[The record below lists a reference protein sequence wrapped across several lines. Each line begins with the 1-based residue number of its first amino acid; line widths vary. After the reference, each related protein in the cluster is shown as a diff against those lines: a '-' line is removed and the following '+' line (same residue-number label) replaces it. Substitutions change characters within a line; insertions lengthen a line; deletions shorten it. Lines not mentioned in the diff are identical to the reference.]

1 MCIRDSS
8 DTGIA
13 MTRRLLL
20 ETVRNARGGTE
31 PQGVRDPS
39 TFMVRAVSL
48 TLPTGVSWQE
58 SREHTVARLD
68 AGFGYTP

>member
-1 MCIRDSS
+1 
-8 DTGIA
+8 

-20 ETVRNARGGTE
+20 ETVRSLHGKGTE

-48 TLPTGVSWQE
+48 TLPAGVPWQAHG
-58 SREHTVARLD
+58 EHMTARLD